1 MLLLRWPSLH
11 LCARCRFL
19 EKLPPKLPFDGELWV
34 GRRRFQE
41 TVRIV
46 NGPAI
51 GDGWRR
57 VEFHVFDCPV
67 CVYVRVRVCF
77 VKAQAPTTHRVGC
90 QTLDAPFETRIAAVT
105 QWAKQAKC
113 HVKAVPQRK
122 CESADHLQQAL
133 LAAVADH
140 GEGLM
145 LRQPGSRF
153 VCGSWGAWEPLLTPP
168 LCIPDLK
175 GMPMVGRIHVS
186 R

>member
-90 QTLDAPFETRIAAVT
+90 PRGHSLPLTPAPVQYHEMDEATMTLDV
-105 QWAKQAKC
+105 
-113 HVKAVPQRK
+113 
-122 CESADHLQQAL
+122 
-133 LAAVADH
+133 
-140 GEGLM
+140 GEGNVSEPDPAL
-145 LRQPGSRF
+145 GAGVSF
-153 VCGSWGAWEPLLTPP
+153 VISHTF
-168 LCIPDLK
+168 
-175 GMPMVGRIHVS
+175 
-186 R
+186 